1 MIFKYF
7 KYIINKNNFR
17 GFFMK
22 DNKKGYIFIDT
33 NIYLQMKCKDILR
46 KLRDI
51 ANNYDILIP
60 AIQMHEIQEN
70 LSKKYINNDFE
81 SLLNNIKNNYEED
94 IIKRTNKLLE
104 DMKKFKENSFKELID
119 FLSEQEIIPFSAE
132 NYIGAQNRKES
143 SRPPYTQ
150 KNNNNHD
157 YYDSLI
163 WENILYY
170 DKLKSNDLYIYTKD
184 KGFLNKRKSD
194 IHELLKSEWKL
205 IQKGELKIYKDNEDN
220 YEDDNNYSYDDSL
233 TIINDEERANRYIT
247 EANSIIEEIENE
259 YRKLLSMGINP
270 LAMAEF
276 FSIKFSDIKEGYK

>member
-1 MIFKYF
+1 
-7 KYIINKNNFR
+7 
-17 GFFMK
+17 MK

-46 KLRDI
+46 KLKDI

-104 DMKKFKENSFKELID
+104 DMKEFKENSFKELID

-150 KNNNNHD
+150 K
-157 YYDSLI
+157 
-163 WENILYY
+163 
-170 DKLKSNDLYIYTKD
+170 K
-184 KGFLNKRKSD
+184 
-194 IHELLKSEWKL
+194 
-205 IQKGELKIYKDNEDN
+205 Q
-220 YEDDNNYSYDDSL
+220 
-233 TIINDEERANRYIT
+233 
-247 EANSIIEEIENE
+247 
-259 YRKLLSMGINP
+259 
-270 LAMAEF
+270 
-276 FSIKFSDIKEGYK
+276 

>member
-1 MIFKYF
+1 
-7 KYIINKNNFR
+7 
-17 GFFMK
+17 MK
-22 DNKKGYIFIDT
+22 DNKKGYVFIDT

-132 NYIGAQNRKES
+132 NYIGDQNRKES

-150 KNNNNHD
+150 K
-157 YYDSLI
+157 
-163 WENILYY
+163 
-170 DKLKSNDLYIYTKD
+170 K
-184 KGFLNKRKSD
+184 
-194 IHELLKSEWKL
+194 
-205 IQKGELKIYKDNEDN
+205 Q
-220 YEDDNNYSYDDSL
+220 
-233 TIINDEERANRYIT
+233 
-247 EANSIIEEIENE
+247 
-259 YRKLLSMGINP
+259 
-270 LAMAEF
+270 
-276 FSIKFSDIKEGYK
+276 